1 MPTQLRLK
9 LLMRPDTDTVDT
21 LCTLSKRVV
30 LKSIFPNE
38 DSVSTAF
45 NAVSSFQSSTSL
57 PKVLN
62 SFVEAQKDLAQTQ
75 ENIGEQITQID
86 KSVRQV
92 SRS

>member
-9 LLMRPDTDTVDT
+9 LLMRSDTVDT

-30 LKSIFPNE
+30 LKSILPNE

-57 PKVLN
+57 PQVLN
-62 SFVEAQKDLAQTQ
+62 SVVEAQKDLAQTQ

-86 KSVRQV
+86 KTVRQV